1 MPATARHI
9 SCNCT
14 CASAC
19 TSSYGSGGAGSGSG
33 VCFHRRLPYPALGHC
48 PLHLSCRRLAQLLL
62 CPILVHNSGFGVV
75 HSISS
80 VIAPCKNQRKQA
92 RHTREQTNS
101 QPVSARWAVACRHAT
116 ARDATPWQQRTR
128 WDLCGWVLVG
138 ELCLSRGFDDA
149 ALGLCVEPPV
159 LGCAVGPVLCC
170 EHKPVF
176 ETKRP
181 FYFLQ

>member
-33 VCFHRRLPYPALGHC
+33 VCFYRRLPYPALGHC

-101 QPVSARWAVACRHAT
+101 QPVCARWAVVAAKQERACRHAT
-116 ARDATPWQQRTR
+116 ARDATLGNNAPGGIFVGGYW
-128 WDLCGWVLVG
+128 LVS
-138 ELCLSRGFDDA
+138 CVCPA
-149 ALGLCVEPPV
+149 GLMTPRLASV
-159 LGCAVGPVLCC
+159 
-170 EHKPVF
+170 
-176 ETKRP
+176 
-181 FYFLQ
+181 